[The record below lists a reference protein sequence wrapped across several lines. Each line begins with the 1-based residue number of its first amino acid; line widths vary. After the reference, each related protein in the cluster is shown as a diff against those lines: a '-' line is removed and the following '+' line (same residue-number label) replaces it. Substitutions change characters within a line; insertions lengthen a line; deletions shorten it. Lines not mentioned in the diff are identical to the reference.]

1 MRGPVRQD
9 NQPLYDYTL
18 MPTHMRAP
26 FGVDELRGRI
36 ALADPFSFTKDCQ
49 TMRIGGD
56 TGEEFTFLSKVHRYG
71 SSLYDLK
78 NDPQQLTPIEDEH
91 VMQQMIASMT
101 RLMADCDTP
110 VEQFERLGLAA
121 P

>member
-1 MRGPVRQD
+1 
-9 NQPLYDYTL
+9 
-18 MPTHMRAP
+18 
-26 FGVDELRGRI
+26 
-36 ALADPFSFTKDCQ
+36 
-49 TMRIGGD
+49 MRIGGD